1 MMHISQILHWFSV
14 IEITQKPVVTLQLMN
29 TLKTN
34 IQTFSVL
41 LVIGFPLINIKFP
54 ELEAYFC
61 YGCGPTEF
69 VSTNRTNKTIYICDD
84 LANRIWGSELTQV
97 YIGYY
102 LNILV
107 FYIEYH

>member
-41 LVIGFPLINIKFP
+41 LVIGFPLINIK
-54 ELEAYFC
+54 Y
-61 YGCGPTEF
+61 
-69 VSTNRTNKTIYICDD
+69 K
-84 LANRIWGSELTQV
+84 
-97 YIGYY
+97 
-102 LNILV
+102 
-107 FYIEYH
+107 YHFLYKMLIF